1 MFYFRGCCCTK
12 EIQEIRQ
19 VRQKISMSTP
29 ENPVPISPKRSALQ
43 EYFNKYPTYK
53 PSNSDLFWRLQ
64 KQRKREENLGQLIT
78 YDP

>member
-1 MFYFRGCCCTK
+1 
-12 EIQEIRQ
+12 
-19 VRQKISMSTP
+19 MSTP